1 MTKSYIEKILKS
13 DDMINTIAIA
23 RTKFSHNM
31 TYFNFL
37 RIFIDSLQT
46 VDIQLMIEVLPLDA
60 VNTLSEDNVKYE
72 TIRFVSSDL
81 SNALSFKYNIFKL
94 NDKIRE
100 YNQRLE
106 NMGFKES
113 AIFLIDIFLDILEE

>member
-1 MTKSYIEKILKS
+1 
-13 DDMINTIAIA
+13 MINTIAIA